1 MRWMTRSITALAG
14 TLGVMAGAVAMPD
27 DNSSLPFVIAVTHA
41 KECDRPQT
49 SEAVALCLGNELRQS
64 DVKINDIYQ
73 QLMGRLDEPEQTKLL
88 DDQRAWLKE
97 RDEICLLDR
106 HESNREKWLRNVLT
120 DYRKTVCVTRFTR
133 YRAIELEKLLS
144 NLKAASSA
152 PNDLASQSPPKTEQS
167 KYQITSPMVRNQGH
181 WYFDVTIYSRDIARL
196 GFNALWLGCREGA
209 TNTSTGMIVYV
220 RDEKGAPGKVTYG
233 FALDLDA
240 GRLYISMNGAW
251 QNGEPGSAR
260 GIPTK
265 VGGEYRCG
273 VESTMPIAPL
283 IERGLLAVNYG
294 IPNSFPYRI
303 PSGFL
308 SFDQPLGNFVS
319 YRQMELHYLSNVW
332 PEQRNYRMPRLPSL
346 ETTGMEGFISAMA
359 ASYERGL
366 LVLGDEG
373 GDISVFDLVNGSELR
388 RFKAHPHRVDELRF
402 SQSGDL
408 LFSRSEFDTVA
419 KVWNVNTGENLKTF
433 EVGPTTGKGTAFDFD
448 IGGVSWIFA
457 SNHGPLIYS
466 LVGDKLS
473 NNEGPSSAQSLR
485 SVAVDPMSHRIVGG
499 GGPLILYGYGNESGG
514 DSVQVKKLSEAP
526 NLDPSD
532 WLVAA
537 AYASD
542 KRSVY
547 SVSRSGHVNRWNAQD
562 LSLIAHYDFGIDVY
576 DVSIRPDNSQFVI
589 EGWKRKQDGLCAD
602 QGTAKDQIDII
613 VLNTQDGAFR
623 RVASPIME
631 YHAAAYLGPDRLV
644 IGAGNKVALL
654 NLASFQ
660 PPKNQPDRNGVGKL
674 NSCSK

>member
-1 MRWMTRSITALAG
+1 MRWITRSIAVLAG
-14 TLGVMAGAVAMPD
+14 TLGVMAGAVAMPEN
-27 DNSSLPFVIAVTHA
+27 NSSLPPVIAVGQA

-49 SEAVALCLGNELRQS
+49 SEAVVSCLGNELRQS

-73 QLMGRLDEPEQTKLL
+73 QLTERLDRTGRKKLR
-88 DDQRAWLKE
+88 DEQRAWLKE
-97 RDEICLLDR
+97 RDEVCILVR
-106 HESNREKWLRNVLT
+106 HISNREQWLRDVLT
-120 DYRKTVCVTRFTR
+120 DYRKTVCVTRYTQ
-133 YRAIELEKLLS
+133 YRAVELEKMLS
-144 NLKAASSA
+144 NPKAASLV
-152 PNDLASQSPPKTEQS
+152 PPQTPPKTEQS

-181 WYFDVTIYSRDIARL
+181 WYFDVTIYARDIALL
-196 GFNALWLGCREGA
+196 GFNALWLGCWEGE

-220 RDEKGAPGKVTYG
+220 RDEKGAPGKVIYG

-251 QNGEPGSAR
+251 QNGEPGSGR

-273 VESTMPIAPL
+273 VESTVPIAPL
-283 IERGLLAVNYG
+283 IEHGLMAVNYG
-294 IPNSFPYRI
+294 IPHSFPYRI

-319 YRQMELHYLSNVW
+319 YRQMELHYLSYVW
-332 PEQRNYRMPRLPSL
+332 PEQRNYKMPRLPSL
-346 ETTGMEGFISAMA
+346 ETTGMEGFINAMA

-366 LVLGDEG
+366 LALGYEG
-373 GDISVFDLVNGSELR
+373 GDVSVFDLASGSELR
-388 RFKAHPHRVDELRF
+388 RFKAHPHRIGALRF
-402 SQSGDL
+402 SQSGNL
-408 LFSRSEFDTVA
+408 LFSRSEFETVA
-419 KVWNVNTGENLKTF
+419 KVWNIDTGEKLKTF
-433 EVGPTTGKGTAFDFD
+433 EVGRTTGKGAAFDYD
-448 IGGVSWIFA
+448 IGGESWIFA
-457 SNHGPLIYS
+457 SEQGPLIYN
-466 LVGDKLS
+466 LIWDKLS
-473 NNEGPSSAQSLR
+473 NNGDSGHAQALR
-485 SVAVDPMSHRIVGG
+485 SVAVDSMSHRIVGG
-499 GGPLILYGYGNESGG
+499 GGPLILYEYGNKSGG
-514 DSVQVKKLSEAP
+514 NSVQVKKLAEAQ
-526 NLDPSD
+526 NINPSD
-532 WLVAA
+532 WVVAV

-547 SVSRSGHVNRWNAQD
+547 SVSEDGQVNRWDARD
-562 LSLIAHYDFGIDVY
+562 LSLIAHYDFGIKVY

-631 YHAAAYLGPDRLV
+631 YHVAAYLGPDRLV
-644 IGAGNKVALL
+644 IGAGNQVALL
-654 NLASFQ
+654 NLAPFQ

>member
-27 DNSSLPFVIAVTHA
+27 DNSSLPPVIAVTHA

-49 SEAVALCLGNELRQS
+49 SEAVARCLGNELRQS

-97 RDEICLLDR
+97 RDEICILDR

-196 GFNALWLGCREGA
+196 GFNALWLGCREGT

-308 SFDQPLGNFVS
+308 SFNQPLGNFAS
-319 YRQMELHYLSNVW
+319 YRQMELHYLSYVW
-332 PEQRNYRMPRLPSL
+332 PEQRNYKMPLLPSR
-346 ETTGMEGFISAMA
+346 EAVGKQEDYINAMA
-359 ASYERGL
+359 ASEERGL
-366 LVLGDEG
+366 LALGYEG
-373 GDISVFDLVNGSELR
+373 GDVSVFDLVNGSELR
-388 RFKAHPHRVDELRF
+388 RFKAHPHRTNVLRF

-408 LFSRSEFDTVA
+408 LFSKSEFDTVA
-419 KVWNVNTGENLKTF
+419 KVWNVNTGEKLKTF
-433 EVGPTTGKGTAFDFD
+433 EIGPTTGKGAAFDFA
-448 IGGVSWIFA
+448 GAWIFA
-457 SNHGPLIYS
+457 SDHGPLIYD
-466 LVGDKLS
+466 LITDQLTLIEDKS
-473 NNEGPSSAQSLR
+473 QAQSLR
-485 SVAVDPMSHRIVGG
+485 SVAVDPMSRRIVGG
-499 GGPLILYGYGNESGG
+499 GGPLILYEYGDKSGS
-514 DSVQVKKLSEAP
+514 DSVQLKKLSEAP
-526 NLDPSD
+526 NINPSD
-532 WLVAA
+532 WLVAVT
-537 AYASD
+537 YASD

-547 SVSRSGHVNRWNAQD
+547 SVSRFGHVNRWDARD

-576 DVSIRPDNSQFVI
+576 DVSIRPDNSQFVV
-589 EGWKRKQDGLCAD
+589 EGWKRNQDGLCAD
-602 QGTAKDQIDII
+602 QGTAKDQIDIV
-613 VLNTQDGAFR
+613 VLNTQEGAFR
-623 RVASPIME
+623 RVALPTME

-644 IGAGNKVALL
+644 IGAGNQVALL
-654 NLASFQ
+654 NLAPFQ